1 MKAIRLQIYQ
11 ETANYRM
18 PLDFD
23 FRESLPLPAYS
34 TVLGMI
40 HDLCGYTKYHP
51 MKLGISGSYASTVD
65 NLQTKYEFGGIGKD
79 RKNFITVGD
88 LRVSRGIMHIQL
100 LVDVNLTIHVVPSE
114 NDFETVYN
122 ALKNPREFVSL
133 GRREDLAKMKV
144 DVVDLNEKVLDHDLN
159 IQTGFY
165 LPLKDAQRLRVTGT
179 YYDLTKQYERI
190 DLRNYAIRDWVKKV
204 PSYYVSGLSADTG
217 QNLLQDDDGDVVFLA

>member
-51 MKLGISGSYASTVD
+51 MKLSISGSYASTVD

-144 DVVDLNEKVLDHDLN
+144 DLVDLNEKVLDHDLN

-179 YYDLTKQYERI
+179 YYDLPKQYEHS
-190 DLRNYAIRDWVKKV
+190 DLRNYAIRDWAKKV
-204 PSYYVSGLSADTG
+204 PSYYVSGLSADVG

>member
-18 PLDFD
+18 PYDFG
-23 FRESLPLPAYS
+23 FRESLPLPAYA

-40 HDLCGYTKYHP
+40 HNLCGYTKYHP
-51 MKLGISGSYASTVD
+51 MKLSISGSYASTAD

-79 RKNFITVGD
+79 RKNFLTVGN
-88 LRVSRGIMHIQL
+88 LRVARGIMHVQM
-100 LVDVNLTIHVVPSE
+100 LVDVNLTIHVVPSTE
-114 NDFETVYN
+114 DFDTVYH

-144 DVVDLNEKVLDHDLN
+144 DLVDLKENVLNHELN

-165 LPLKDAQRLRVTGT
+165 LPLKDAQKLRVTGT
-179 YYDLTKQYERI
+179 YYDLAKQYEHI
-190 DLRNYAIRDWVKKV
+190 DTRNYAIRNWVEKV
-204 PSYYVSGLSADTG
+204 PSYYVSGLSANAG
-217 QNLLQDDDGDVVFLA
+217 QSFLQDDDGNAVFLG

>member
-51 MKLGISGSYASTVD
+51 MKLSISGSYASTVD

-88 LRVSRGIMHIQL
+88 LRVSRGIMYVQM
-100 LVDVNLTIHVVPSE
+100 LVDVNLTVHVVPSAE
-114 NDFETVYN
+114 DFDTVYN

-179 YYDLTKQYERI
+179 YYDLPKQYEHI
-190 DLRNYAIRDWVKKV
+190 DMRNYAIRDWVKKV
-204 PSYYVSGLSADTG
+204 QSYYVSGLSADAG

>member
-1 MKAIRLQIYQ
+1 MKAIRLHIYQ

-51 MKLGISGSYASTVD
+51 MKLSISGSYASTVD

-100 LVDVNLTIHVVPSE
+100 LVDVNLTVHVVPSAE
-114 NDFETVYN
+114 DFETVYN

-144 DVVDLNEKVLDHDLN
+144 DIVDLNEKVLDHDL
-159 IQTGFY
+159 IMQTGFY

-179 YYDLTKQYERI
+179 YYDLPKQYEHI
-190 DLRNYAIRDWVKKV
+190 DLRNYAIRDCAEKV
-204 PSYYVSGLSADTG
+204 PSYYVSGLSADAG
-217 QNLLQDDDGDVVFLA
+217 QNLLQDDDGNVVFLA

>member
-51 MKLGISGSYASTVD
+51 MKLSISGSYASTVD

-88 LRVSRGIMHIQL
+88 LRVSRGIMHVQM
-100 LVDVNLTIHVVPSE
+100 LVDVNLTVHVVPSTE
-114 NDFETVYN
+114 DFDTVYN

-179 YYDLTKQYERI
+179 YYDLPKQYEHI
-190 DLRNYAIRDWVKKV
+190 DMRNYAIRDWVKKV
-204 PSYYVSGLSADTG
+204 QSYYVSGLSADAG
-217 QNLLQDDDGDVVFLA
+217 QNLLQDDDGDVLFLA

>member
-18 PLDFD
+18 PYDFD

-40 HDLCGYTKYHP
+40 HDLCRYTKYHP

-88 LRVSRGIMHIQL
+88 LRVSRGIMHVQM
-100 LVDVNLTIHVVPSE
+100 LVDVNLTVHVVPSAE
-114 NDFETVYN
+114 DFETVCN

-144 DVVDLNEKVLDHDLN
+144 DVVDLHEKVLDHDLN

-179 YYDLTKQYERI
+179 YYDLTKQYEHI
-190 DLRNYAIRDWVKKV
+190 DLRNYAIRDWAKKV
-204 PSYYVSGLSADTG
+204 PSYYVSGLSADAG

>member
-51 MKLGISGSYASTVD
+51 MKLSISGSYASTVD

-179 YYDLTKQYERI
+179 YYDLPKQYEPV

-204 PSYYVSGLSADTG
+204 QSYYVSGLSADAG

>member
-51 MKLGISGSYASTVD
+51 MKLSISGSYASTVD

-88 LRVSRGIMHIQL
+88 LRVSRGIMHVQM
-100 LVDVNLTIHVVPSE
+100 LVDVNLTVHVVPSTE
-114 NDFETVYN
+114 DFDTVYN

-179 YYDLTKQYERI
+179 YYDLPKQYEHI
-190 DLRNYAIRDWVKKV
+190 DMRNYAIRDWVKKV
-204 PSYYVSGLSADTG
+204 QSYYVSGLSADAG

>member
-114 NDFETVYN
+114 KDFDTVYN

-144 DVVDLNEKVLDHDLN
+144 DVVDLNEKVLDHDLT

-165 LPLKDAQRLRVTGT
+165 LPLSDAQKLRVTGT
-179 YYDLTKQYERI
+179 YYDLTKQYEHI
-190 DLRNYAIRDWVKKV
+190 DLRNYAIRDWAEKV
-204 PSYYVSGLSADTG
+204 PSYYVSGLSADVG

>member
-1 MKAIRLQIYQ
+1 MKAIRLHIYQ

-51 MKLGISGSYASTVD
+51 MKLSISGSYASTVD

-88 LRVSRGIMHIQL
+88 LRVSRGIMHVQM
-100 LVDVNLTIHVVPSE
+100 LVDVNLTVHVVPSAE
-114 NDFETVYN
+114 DFDTVYN

-165 LPLKDAQRLRVTGT
+165 LPLKDAQRLRVAGT
-179 YYDLTKQYERI
+179 YYDLTKQYEHI
-190 DLRNYAIRDWVKKV
+190 DLRNYAIRDWAKKV
-204 PSYYVSGLSADTG
+204 PSYYVSGLSADVG
-217 QNLLQDDDGDVVFLA
+217 QNLLQDDDGNVVFLA